1 MPYYHI
7 KINHVSL
14 NCVMAKSFYLE
25 TYRFL
30 RGERQF
36 RSISRYSNRLF
47 SCTRTLEMVS
57 LKVFIFVITFIR
69 TGTGLRRL
77 ETSHQFFSKT
87 QKTLQ
92 PILTEQE
99 SMLRWYVHN
108 ALLSKLE
115 FLVSNVIFF
124 MFQIEFFDIYSKVCE
139 LESKIFD
146 WRIENK
152 LSKERGELDLW
163 LKETK
168 AST

>member
-1 MPYYHI
+1 MPYYRI

-14 NCVMAKSFYLE
+14 NCVMAKSFHLE

-57 LKVFIFVITFIR
+57 LKVFIFVISSLR

-77 ETSHQFFSKT
+77 ETSQQFFSKT

-99 SMLRWYVHN
+99 SMLRRYAHI
-108 ALLSKLE
+108 ALLSKLG
-115 FLVSNVIFF
+115 FLVSNVICL
-124 MFQIEFFDIYSKVCE
+124 MFQIEFFDIYCEVCE
-139 LESKIFD
+139 F
-146 WRIENK
+146 EN
-152 LSKERGELDLW
+152 
-163 LKETK
+163 
-168 AST
+168 